1 MISFLIFC
9 RTKISICYIVRCYNS
24 NMTFRS
30 MFARLRESKLRDKTE
45 DLAEY
50 KEDLETHDV
59 DAEADNS

>member
-1 MISFLIFC
+1 
-9 RTKISICYIVRCYNS
+9 
-24 NMTFRS
+24 

-45 DLAEY
+45 DLAKF